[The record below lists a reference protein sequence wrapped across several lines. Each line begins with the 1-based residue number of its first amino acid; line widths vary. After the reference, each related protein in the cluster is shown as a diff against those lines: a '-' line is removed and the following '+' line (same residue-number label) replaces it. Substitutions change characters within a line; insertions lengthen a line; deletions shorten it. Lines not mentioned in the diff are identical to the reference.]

1 MTDKPNIPQTKV
13 YTENKILNFTPE
25 HKLEEWRDLIQ
36 EKVAEGCLVKL
47 YADTETTGFDHGNK
61 GRSAY
66 DPVMDQKLMLR
77 SALAFDVPLADLEKE
92 AKDLRGKVDRMIE
105 IAFVACY
112 TNKNGESYPLLDK
125 EGNQVYFHEMIDPY
139 KNSDIDESKR
149 IDKMPIIPYLVHKTS
164 FDFLQGKEEH
174 PYLKV
179 TLPNPAPSTHEVFS
193 HFISFF
199 KDNKPENYDKIVM
212 IFHNA
217 DEFDMPFINSELKK
231 TVGEPSLE
239 RYALRELVQ
248 VQDSLKIVKS
258 VLLPNPVQKLIAFC
272 QYDEFFGGEPS
283 LKDVK
288 EVAIQPTGKSLDNI
302 IRIAKFL
309 PSLDLSQ
316 IGNYTNDKQ
325 KEFAN
330 RFKSSLLAN
339 DLALTKPLLD
349 YYESPNTEIDLADEL
364 DKTFVTKSKALIE
377 NYKKFRIG
385 VKLFNDTVN
394 AAKEYPELYKSLT
407 NVKKSISEHAD
418 LQQNVDL
425 LRNTPREAHGAMI
438 DSLLFMYSFNI
449 IENSLYRNHKTTNE
463 LNFSSIS
470 IKLPESLLENYK
482 KIQEQKNESKDES
495 KNVSEETKITKK
507 STYRM

>member
-1 MTDKPNIPQTKV
+1 MR
-13 YTENKILNFTPE
+13 F
-25 HKLEEWRDLIQ
+25 
-36 EKVAEGCLVKL
+36 
-47 YADTETTGFDHGNK
+47 
-61 GRSAY
+61 
-66 DPVMDQKLMLR
+66 
-77 SALAFDVPLADLEKE
+77 
-92 AKDLRGKVDRMIE
+92 
-105 IAFVACY
+105 
-112 TNKNGESYPLLDK
+112 
-125 EGNQVYFHEMIDPY
+125 
-139 KNSDIDESKR
+139 
-149 IDKMPIIPYLVHKTS
+149 
-164 FDFLQGKEEH
+164 
-174 PYLKV
+174 
-179 TLPNPAPSTHEVFS
+179 FS

-272 QYDEFFGGEPS
+272 QYDELFGGEPS

-330 RFKSSLLAN
+330 SFKSSLLAN
-339 DLALTKPLLD
+339 DLPLTKPLLD

-377 NYKKFRIG
+377 NYKN
-385 VKLFNDTVN
+385 L
-394 AAKEYPELYKSLT
+394 EL
-407 NVKKSISEHAD
+407 A
-418 LQQNVDL
+418 
-425 LRNTPREAHGAMI
+425 
-438 DSLLFMYSFNI
+438 
-449 IENSLYRNHKTTNE
+449 
-463 LNFSSIS
+463 
-470 IKLPESLLENYK
+470 
-482 KIQEQKNESKDES
+482 
-495 KNVSEETKITKK
+495 
-507 STYRM
+507 